1 MYTDIAEHL
10 DSLDHLPSSDL
21 KQAYL
26 GLLLHATAGGLEVR
40 TRRVEGARELL
51 FRDAEGRQPCAVM
64 LDPTGLIFCLR
75 RPLLE
80 WQPGLA
86 AAATERFALQLESDP
101 QNLTDIRIRLQTLAD
116 VEEIIA
122 FLRLKP
128 RFVSLGY
135 AAHISA

>member
-10 DSLDHLPSSDL
+10 DSLAHLASSDL
-21 KQAYL
+21 QQAYL
-26 GLLLHATAGGLEVR
+26 GLLLHAAAGGLEVR
-40 TRRVEGARELL
+40 TRRVEGVRELQ
-51 FRDAEGRQPCAVM
+51 FRDAEGRQPCAV
-64 LDPTGLIFCLR
+64 LLTPAALIFCLR

-86 AAATERFALQLESDP
+86 AAAVQRFAPQLESDP
-101 QNLTDIRIRLQTLAD
+101 HSLTDIRIRLQNLAH
-116 VEEIIA
+116 VEEIIS

-128 RFVSLGY
+128 RLVSLGY